1 MSSPATRTSAWRG
14 KGPMLLN
21 ITLFLLIVFITS
33 VVSLAIK
40 HDEPRKIFLGS
51 LKLFAMIV
59 GGILLFCIVVQVL
72 QASV

>member
-1 MSSPATRTSAWRG
+1 
-14 KGPMLLN
+14 MLLN
-21 ITLFLLIVFITS
+21 AVFFLLIAFITA

-40 HDEPRKIFLGS
+40 YDEPKRILFAS

-59 GGILLFCIVVQVL
+59 GGILLFCVVIQVL

>member
-1 MSSPATRTSAWRG
+1 
-14 KGPMLLN
+14 MLGE
-21 ITLFLLIVFITS
+21 IFFFLLITLITA

-40 HDEPRKIFLGS
+40 YDEPRKILLAS

-59 GGILLFCIVVQVL
+59 GGILLFCVIVQIL

>member
-1 MSSPATRTSAWRG
+1 
-14 KGPMLLN
+14 MLLN
-21 ITLFLLIVFITS
+21 IVFFLLIAFITA

-40 HDEPRKIFLGS
+40 YDEPRKILLTS

-59 GGILLFCIVVQVL
+59 GGILLFCVVIQVL